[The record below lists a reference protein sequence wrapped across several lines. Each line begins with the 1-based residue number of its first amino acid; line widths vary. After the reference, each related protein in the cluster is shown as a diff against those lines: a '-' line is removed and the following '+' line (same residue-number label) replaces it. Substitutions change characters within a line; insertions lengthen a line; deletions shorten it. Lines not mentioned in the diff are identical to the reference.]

1 VNRSYNRSVRVWVR
15 KCASFEEEAEADRE
29 YYARYTPDE
38 RLAMIDEL
46 RNDLVRMLPQS
57 PPPNRDHADLLAA
70 LQRHDVRALVVGAH
84 ALAIHAKPR
93 YTKDL
98 DLFVEPTAENAR
110 KIIAAL
116 ADFGFGSLAISEDD
130 FASPGRVVQLG
141 AEPNRI
147 DLMTSIDA
155 VDFSTAWS
163 NRVGGMYAGQQ
174 VFFIG
179 KEDLMRNKAASGRH
193 QDLADLDLL
202 RRF

>member
-1 VNRSYNRSVRVWVR
+1 MKTVWFR

-29 YYARYTPDE
+29 YYAQFTADE
-38 RLAMIDEL
+38 RVAMIDEL
-46 RNDLVRMLPQS
+46 RNDWLRMAPQAS
-57 PPPNRDHADLLAA
+57 PPNRDHAEFLAC
-70 LQRHDVRALVVGAH
+70 LTRRDVRFLIVGAH
-84 ALAIHAKPR
+84 ALAVHAKPR

-98 DLFVEPTAENAR
+98 DIFVEASHDNAR
-110 KIIAAL
+110 RIIAAL
-116 ADFGFGSLAISEDD
+116 NEFGFGALAITEDD
-130 FASPGRVVQLG
+130 FTNTGRVVQLG

-155 VDFSTAWS
+155 VDFQTAWE
-163 NRVGGMYAGQQ
+163 NRVEGTYAGER

-179 KEDLMRNKAASGRH
+179 KADLMRNKAASARH